1 MEEQKDGRNRL
12 LACIFLGGCDRG
24 RYKAAVDELYH
35 DYGKGDNK
43 YPADITGVA
52 EFLNG
57 RRGGNKSKDKE
68 DNLQDRLVTSFVQR
82 DTSKVMCYNCQELG
96 HYSWECT
103 KPKRPK
109 GKNDIS
115 HDDRLIRID
124 ANAHASA
131 FQLVGDD
138 ISSQESHEN
147 VQGRVDEW
155 NSYNFW

>member
-1 MEEQKDGRNRL
+1 M
-12 LACIFLGGCDRG
+12 
-24 RYKAAVDELYH
+24 DELYH

-68 DNLQDRLVTSFVQR
+68 DDLQDGLVTSFVQR

-109 GKNDIS
+109 GKSGIPPDE
-115 HDDRLIRID
+115 RLIRID
-124 ANAHASA
+124 ANAHANA
-131 FQLVGDD
+131 FQFVEDD
-138 ISSQESHEN
+138 ISSQESHGS
-147 VQGRVDEW
+147 VQARADEW